1 MPGPQ
6 TQHKGTVYGDDT
18 YLLTYLQVVLG
29 DGPVAVAVEQV
40 EGGDDARLLGLARV
54 RMRA

>member
-54 RMRA
+54 KN